1 MLKLIKFAMD
11 RRNIEQLLLHSLSK
25 KN

>member
-1 MLKLIKFAMD
+1 VLKLIKFAMD

-25 KN
+25 KT

>member
-11 RRNIEQLLLHSLSK
+11 RSNIEQLLLHSLSK